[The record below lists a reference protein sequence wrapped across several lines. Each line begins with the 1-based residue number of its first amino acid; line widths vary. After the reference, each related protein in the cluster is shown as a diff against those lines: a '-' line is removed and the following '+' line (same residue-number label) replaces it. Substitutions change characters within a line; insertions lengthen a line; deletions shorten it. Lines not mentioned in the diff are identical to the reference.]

1 MARSCRT
8 AFLCDIMLEF
18 TQSSAS
24 REAKSPLLMMM
35 SDVAAQ
41 PVSGRKCHRLSGST
55 DPSLTMGFI
64 LGPPRRTVRG
74 VLLPPGSRSVLETL
88 PAFAEKNPF
97 ARDERD
103 TSVCVTCLVGRRRA
117 AFGELLE
124 LQHSSV
130 LRGRHHEER
139 ADTDIP
145 SSEGHARCIIPV
157 CLENPDLLWFC
168 SCVKAPFLPRQ

>member
-1 MARSCRT
+1 MIYGRPWKTARSCRT
-8 AFLCDIMLEF
+8 AFLCDITLEF

-24 REAKSPLLMMM
+24 RETKSPLLMMM

-41 PVSGRKCHRLSGST
+41 PLSGRKCRRLPGST
-55 DPSLTMGFI
+55 EPSLTKGFI

-88 PAFAEKNPF
+88 PVFAEKNPF

-117 AFGELLE
+117 AFGEKLLE

-139 ADTDIP
+139 ADT
-145 SSEGHARCIIPV
+145 
-157 CLENPDLLWFC
+157 L
-168 SCVKAPFLPRQ
+168 